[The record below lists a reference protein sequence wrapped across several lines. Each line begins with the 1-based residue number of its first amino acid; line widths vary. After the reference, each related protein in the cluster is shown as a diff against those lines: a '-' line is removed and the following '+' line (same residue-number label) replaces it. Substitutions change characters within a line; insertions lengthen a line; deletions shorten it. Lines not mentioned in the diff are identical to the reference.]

1 MNQRTAFPLKTGLLI
16 AGIVVFVSV
25 MFSQS
30 HGADL
35 KRHNERMEKVQQL
48 KQSDVLLNQDLLKLR
63 FGLVSNFDSI
73 RSHMQNLY
81 ASLAKLR
88 SEQSSVTGESLTQI
102 DSRLARLDQLF
113 KEKEASIEEFSENN
127 ATLNN
132 SLRYFPTL
140 TMRLVNW
147 VKSQPASE
155 SGQRLDLSLNE
166 LLSKVLVY
174 NLNASG
180 ELKPEIERLLE
191 KLAGNAA
198 ELPQSAKTDLQLTA
212 NHAKTILQEKERVDE
227 LLKQLMAM
235 ETGTEIDGLGADFRA
250 FQTGIERQAGYY
262 RFGLFG
268 MSLMLVG
275 ATVFILLRLREAGR
289 ALEAANAT
297 LEKRVAERTDELSL
311 VNEQLKQD
319 QATLLEY
326 SKRVEDSNKELDDF
340 TYTVSHDLK
349 EPLRSL
355 DAFAKFLFDDYAEK
369 LDEEA
374 KNYIERIRA
383 NSQYMKKLV
392 EDLLEVSRVTKRPNE
407 LEPVAIAKLVDDL
420 RLRFEAAMQQKHVQ
434 LMVDA
439 DLPTVVCDRVRIT
452 EVIANL
458 ISNGIK
464 YSDKPECIIS
474 VGCEE
479 AEGAWKFHVRDN
491 GPGIDK
497 QYFDKIFEMFQRLGK
512 KEEHE
517 GTGIG
522 LTIVKKIIEKHK
534 GRIWLESTLG
544 QGTTFYFTIPKVDMP
559 ASP

>member
-1 MNQRTAFPLKTGLLI
+1 MNRKTVFPIKTGLLI

-35 KRHNERMEKVQQL
+35 KRHNKRMEKVQQL
-48 KQSDVLLNQDLLKLR
+48 KQTDVLLNQEILKLR

-73 RSHMQNLY
+73 RSYMQDIY

-88 SEQSSVTGESLTQI
+88 SEQSSVSGKSLAQL
-102 DSRLARLDQLF
+102 DSRLARLEQLF
-113 KEKEASIEEFSENN
+113 KEKEASIEEFSEDN

-132 SLRYFPTL
+132 SLRFFPTL
-140 TMRLVNW
+140 TLRLVNW

-155 SGQRLDLSLNE
+155 STQRLDLSLNE

-174 NLNASG
+174 NLNASA

-191 KLAGNAA
+191 RLAGNAA
-198 ELPQSAKTDLQLTA
+198 ELPQSAKTDLDLTA
-212 NHAKTILQEKERVDE
+212 NHAKTILQEKERVDQ

-235 ETGTEIDGLGADFRA
+235 ETGAEIDGLGADYQA
-250 FQTGIERQAGYY
+250 FQTGIEQRAGYY
-262 RFGLFG
+262 RFGLYV
-268 MSLMLVG
+268 MSLLLVG
-275 ATVFILLRLREAGR
+275 ATIFILLRLREAGR

-297 LEKRVAERTDELSL
+297 LEKRVAERTEELSH

-326 SKRVEDSNKELDDF
+326 SKRIEESNKELDDF

-355 DAFAKFLFDDYAEK
+355 DSFAKFLSDDYSEK
-369 LDEEA
+369 LDDEG
-374 KNYIERIRA
+374 KHYIQRIRA
-383 NSQYMKKLV
+383 NSQHMKKLT
-392 EDLLEVSRVTKRPNE
+392 EDLLEVSRLTKRPNE
-407 LEPVAIAKLVDDL
+407 LEPVAIAKLIDDL
-420 RLRFEAAMQQKHVQ
+420 RLRFEAAMQQKNVR
-434 LMVDA
+434 LLVDA

-452 EVIANL
+452 EVLANL

-464 YSDKPECIIS
+464 YSDKPECEIH
-474 VGCEE
+474 VGCKEE
-479 AEGAWKFHVRDN
+479 EGAWKFHVRDN

-497 QYFDKIFEMFQRLGK
+497 QCFEKIFEMFQRLGK

-534 GRIWLESTLG
+534 GRIWLESALG
-544 QGTTFYFTIPKVDMP
+544 QGTTFYFTIPINKI
-559 ASP
+559 

>member
-1 MNQRTAFPLKTGLLI
+1 MNRKTVFPIKTGLLI

-35 KRHNERMEKVQQL
+35 KRHNKRMEKVQQL
-48 KQSDVLLNQDLLKLR
+48 KQTDVLLNQEILKLR

-73 RSHMQNLY
+73 RSYMQDIY

-88 SEQSSVTGESLTQI
+88 SEQSSVSGKSLAQL
-102 DSRLARLDQLF
+102 DSRLARLEQLF
-113 KEKEASIEEFSENN
+113 KEKEASIEEFSEDN

-132 SLRYFPTL
+132 SLRFFPTL
-140 TMRLVNW
+140 TLRLVNW

-155 SGQRLDLSLNE
+155 STQRLDLSLNE

-174 NLNASG
+174 NLNASA

-191 KLAGNAA
+191 RLAGNAA
-198 ELPQSAKTDLQLTA
+198 ELPQSAKTDLDLTA
-212 NHAKTILQEKERVDE
+212 NHAKTILQEKERVDQ

-235 ETGTEIDGLGADFRA
+235 ETGAEIDGLGADYQA
-250 FQTGIERQAGYY
+250 FQTGIEQRAGYY
-262 RFGLFG
+262 RFGLYV
-268 MSLMLVG
+268 MSLLLVG
-275 ATVFILLRLREAGR
+275 ATIFILLRLREAGR

-297 LEKRVAERTDELSL
+297 LEKRVAERTEELSH

-326 SKRVEDSNKELDDF
+326 SKRIEESNKELDDF

-355 DAFAKFLFDDYAEK
+355 DSFAKFLSDDYSEK
-369 LDEEA
+369 LDDEG
-374 KNYIERIRA
+374 KHYIQRIRA
-383 NSQYMKKLV
+383 NSQHMKKLT
-392 EDLLEVSRVTKRPNE
+392 EDLLEVSRLTKRPNE
-407 LEPVAIAKLVDDL
+407 LEPVAIAKLIDDL
-420 RLRFEAAMQQKHVQ
+420 RLRFEAAMQQKNVR
-434 LMVDA
+434 LLVDA

-452 EVIANL
+452 EVLANL

-464 YSDKPECIIS
+464 YSDKPECEIH
-474 VGCEE
+474 VGCKEE
-479 AEGAWKFHVRDN
+479 EGAWKFHVRDN

-497 QYFDKIFEMFQRLGK
+497 QYFEKIFEMFQRLGK

-534 GRIWLESTLG
+534 GRIWLESALG
-544 QGTTFYFTIPKVDMP
+544 QGTTFYFTIPINKI
-559 ASP
+559 